1 MAHPASS
8 RTALKS
14 VAKCRAAPA
23 AKTIRG
29 SAFGLLATVQAP
41 GTRPRAPSQ
50 GLLYTVASPMVAF
63 VYVAAWM
70 LVALFGLTWTAQRPV
85 S

>member
-1 MAHPASS
+1 VGIGCAE
-8 RTALKS
+8 TAQTAA
-14 VAKCRAAPA
+14 VAAPA

-29 SAFGLLATVQAP
+29 SAFGLLATVQAL
-41 GTRPRAPSQ
+41 GNLTVSTVA